1 MKWSESLPNGGKVM
15 RSHKIHIS
23 ILGLV
28 LQIIFF
34 SLLTRRLGY
43 WHAVAQYFIVVAVL
57 FLLYPVFIDKHPTL
71 KRFTTLYFIG
81 IIVAG
86 LLSGLFAGFES
97 VALGWLLLSGIL
109 TGILVAT
116 ILYHI
121 VHLIVP
127 DGLREY
133 GFSIFFEISLT
144 FFACS
149 SYLMLLFIPFMLV
162 NAFVLVVVI
171 FAVSLL
177 AGFAL
182 TAPLS
187 QSTDMVADAMKE
199 WQSIDALSAPR
210 ITIVNRLF
218 SLFNTVLTRIKSSLG
233 TLRDMGREIKA
244 SSEDLSSVAEQMSA
258 SLQEVSSTIQQI
270 STGAQEQS
278 TAITSIAKS
287 IEELNTLTS
296 SISSQVKMAS
306 VSSRRTTDSAQQGME
321 LSKKE
326 AEISKQIFRQTQFI
340 EDKMNELRNQATEI
354 KKILD
359 IIAGITEQTDLLALN
374 AAIEAARVGEQG
386 RGFAVVADEIR
397 NLANETQRSSAVVE
411 NSISQINS
419 TVQELNMLL
428 KSERE
433 KVTESNELAAQTE
446 EQFTSIVKAVDL
458 VTDMISRINQ
468 AAVNQ
473 SENTKELV
481 TQVEQIAHVA
491 ADTAS
496 ATAQVSASVQEQTAS
511 MQELTS
517 TAQVLS
523 SFAIKLDE
531 LLSTIKK

>member
-1 MKWSESLPNGGKVM
+1 MMKKY
-15 RSHKIHIS
+15 RIHTS
-23 ILGLV
+23 VLGFL

-34 SLLTRRLGY
+34 SVLTRRLGY
-43 WHAVAQYFIVVAVL
+43 WHTVAHYFIAVSIL
-57 FLLYPVFIDKHPTL
+57 FLLYGVLLERHPTL
-71 KRFTTLYFIG
+71 KKTTTLHFAG
-81 IIVAG
+81 TFAAAMLAG
-86 LLSGLFAGFES
+86 LFSGFES
-97 VALGWLLLSGIL
+97 ITLGWLLIAGIV
-109 TGILVAT
+109 TGVLVAS

-121 VHLIVP
+121 VRLVLP

-133 GFSIFFEISLT
+133 GFSVFIEISLT

-149 SYLMLLFIPFMLV
+149 SYLMLLFIPSILL
-162 NAFVLVVVI
+162 NAVLLLAVI
-171 FAVSLL
+171 FAVSLI

-182 TAPLS
+182 TEPLF
-187 QSTDMVADAMKE
+187 QSIDMVATAMKE
-199 WQSIDALSAPR
+199 WQSIDALYSPR
-210 ITIVNRLF
+210 ITIVNRLV
-218 SLFNTVLTRIKSSLG
+218 SLFNTFLVRIKSSIG

-244 SSEDLSSVAEQMSA
+244 SSGDLSSVAEQMSA

-287 IEELNTLTS
+287 IEELSTLTS

-306 VSSRRTTDSAQQGME
+306 LSSRKTTDSAKQGMGF
-321 LSKKE
+321 SQKE
-326 AEISKQIFRQTQFI
+326 AKISGDIFKHTQFI
-340 EDKMNELRNQATEI
+340 EDKMDELRNQATEI
-354 KKILD
+354 KKIIA

-386 RGFAVVADEIR
+386 KGFAVVADEIR

-411 NSISQINS
+411 SSISQISS
-419 TVQELNMLL
+419 TIQELNALL

-468 AAVNQ
+468 AAMNQ
-473 SENTKELV
+473 SKSTKELV
-481 TQVEQIAHVA
+481 VQVEQIAHVA

-523 SFAIKLDE
+523 TFAAKLDE
-531 LLSTIKK
+531 LLSKIEK